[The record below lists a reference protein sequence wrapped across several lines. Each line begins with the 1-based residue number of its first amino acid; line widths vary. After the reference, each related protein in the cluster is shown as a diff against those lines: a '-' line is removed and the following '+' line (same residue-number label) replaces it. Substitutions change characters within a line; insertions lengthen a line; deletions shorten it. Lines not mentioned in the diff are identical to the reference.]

1 MCIGQDIMQVF
12 KSLKFKYL
20 YELIYFQMF
29 VFVVK
34 ILNIRI
40 MNKIENSLKVFLG
53 NVVFVIISYN
63 NIFYF
68 KEIISF
74 FFDNIVCYI
83 YFIKMYM
90 Y

>member
-1 MCIGQDIMQVF
+1 
-12 KSLKFKYL
+12 
-20 YELIYFQMF
+20 MF

-40 MNKIENSLKVFLG
+40 MKKIENSLKVFLG

-63 NIFYF
+63 YIFYF
-68 KEIISF
+68 KEIIIF